1 MEKLMIVMTWILNP
15 VAQLALT
22 AAGMLA
28 CLALFIAVKRENCE
42 LRRRLRLQQE
52 ELEGRVESF
61 RHSLERMM
69 ESIETAENTPAPAA
83 PAIAPGISMNLNKR
97 SQALRMYRRG
107 EPTERIAAALQLSR
121 NEVDLILKVH
131 RTVVEQA

>member
-1 MEKLMIVMTWILNP
+1 MIVMTWILNP
-15 VAQLALT
+15 VVQLALT

-52 ELEGRVESF
+52 ELDGRVESF

>member
-1 MEKLMIVMTWILNP
+1 MMLSWIVNP
-15 VAQLALT
+15 VIQLAVT
-22 AAGMLA
+22 ATGMAA
-28 CLALFIAVKRENCE
+28 CLALFIAVKRENFE
-42 LRRRLRLQQE
+42 LRQRLRSQQT
-52 ELEGRVESF
+52 ELEEHIESF

-69 ESIETAENTPAPAA
+69 ESIEVAESKPASPAPAV
-83 PAIAPGISMNLNKR
+83 APGVSMNLNKR